1 MLFVHVFVYLYIK
14 LKIVHRCNTISFTFF
29 CFQVKNLKNVKH
41 LKNTRNRLCHT
52 EVLYLLVLWT
62 TIVYSDKDNL
72 QFLLLCYFVSY
83 IYRERHVFI
92 YMICENWW
100 EDLCI
105 VLFWSECSTL
115 VPLCTFVRHPLKIR
129 PTVVSTRHFLYY
141 PEVFANA
148 MLLGSL
154 KQVLWKEP
162 VFYVYYLHNKVTR
175 LLRTKVQTIAS
186 ILKFYSQILFLI
198 LFFFF

>member
-1 MLFVHVFVYLYIK
+1 MLYVHVFVYLYIK

-100 EDLCI
+100 EDFVYSIILEWMFYVGAPLYI
-105 VLFWSECSTL
+105 CSTPSQNSPYGHEYKTFFIL
-115 VPLCTFVRHPLKIR
+115 PRGFCKRHVVGFFETSALKGACILC
-129 PTVVSTRHFLYY
+129 
-141 PEVFANA
+141 
-148 MLLGSL
+148 LLSP
-154 KQVLWKEP
+154 Q
-162 VFYVYYLHNKVTR
+162 
-175 LLRTKVQTIAS
+175 
-186 ILKFYSQILFLI
+186 
-198 LFFFF
+198 